1 MPFQVTSYHGPSLQ
15 GVLPK
20 GGSATGTFQTD
31 TTSSQDVFLFQD
43 LSLLV
48 CAIPLQLENETEV
61 VPSTFAASGFPVGI
75 AFRLSNG
82 FASTFDDTS
91 LQRQHSSFPML
102 IGCRVGRPVRTL
114 RQAIAEQLPAGC
126 GQGIK
131 AL

>member
-31 TTSSQDVFLFQD
+31 TTSSKEVLLFQD

-82 FASTFDDTS
+82 FASTSVTRVFNANIPDRKSTH
-91 LQRQHSSFPML
+91 LNSSH
-102 IGCRVGRPVRTL
+102 
-114 RQAIAEQLPAGC
+114 
-126 GQGIK
+126 
-131 AL
+131 